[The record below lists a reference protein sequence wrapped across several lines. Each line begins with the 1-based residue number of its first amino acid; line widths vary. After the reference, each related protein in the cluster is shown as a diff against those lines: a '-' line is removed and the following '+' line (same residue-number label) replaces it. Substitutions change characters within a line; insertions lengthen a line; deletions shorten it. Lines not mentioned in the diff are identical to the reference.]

1 MIHNILALF
10 ATTEVFI
17 YVFIEL
23 ITRIESIRRVLSR
36 IGTRSDTIFFIA
48 IFGAFSI
55 FGTYTGF
62 ELPGGAISSIR
73 DLGPLVA
80 GLVAGPLVG
89 LGAGLIGGV
98 QRYFLGGFTAVP
110 CSIATVLAGLIGG
123 IVYLINRKQLVG
135 IFYAIFAAIF
145 VEVIHG
151 ALALLIATPFSDALD
166 VVLTAIP
173 AMMIANGMGAAICVI
188 VLERALNELKKGRQL
203 EKQDKII
210 EEIESEDRQEKSSRS
225 RS

>member
-1 MIHNILALF
+1 VIHNILALF

-17 YVFIEL
+17 YVFIEI
-23 ITRIESIRRVLSR
+23 ITHIESIRRVLSK

-80 GLVAGPLVG
+80 GMVAGPLVG
-89 LGAGLIGGV
+89 LGAGLIGGL
-98 QRYFLGGFTAVP
+98 QRYSLGGFTAVP
-110 CSIATVLAGLIGG
+110 CSMATVLAGLIGG
-123 IVYLINRKQLVG
+123 IIYLINKKRLVG
-135 IFYAIFAAIF
+135 IFYAIVAAVL

-151 ALALLIATPFSDALD
+151 ALALLIARPFSDALD

-188 VLERALNELKKGRQL
+188 VLERALNELKEGRQL
-203 EKQDKII
+203 EKQSEII
-210 EEIESEDRQEKSSRS
+210 KEIESEDNQVKRFE
-225 RS
+225 

>member
-17 YVFIEL
+17 YVFVEL
-23 ITRIESIRRVLSR
+23 VIHIESVRRVLAKIASR
-36 IGTRSDTIFFIA
+36 YDKVFFMS

-73 DLGPLVA
+73 DLGPMVA
-80 GLVAGPLVG
+80 GLVAGPVVG

-123 IVYLINRKQLVG
+123 LVYLINRKKLVG
-135 IFYAIFAAIF
+135 IFVATFTAVF

-151 ALALLIATPFSDALD
+151 ALALLIARPFNDAFE
-166 VVLTAIP
+166 VVREAIP
-173 AMMIANGMGAAICVI
+173 AMMVA
-188 VLERALNELKKGRQL
+188 
-203 EKQDKII
+203 
-210 EEIESEDRQEKSSRS
+210 
-225 RS
+225 

>member
-23 ITRIESIRRVLSR
+23 IIHIDSIRRVLSK
-36 IGTRSDTIFFIA
+36 IGTRYDTFFFMA

-55 FGTYTGF
+55 FGTYTGI

-73 DLGPLVA
+73 DLGPMIA
-80 GLVAGPLVG
+80 GLVAGPVIG

-110 CSIATVLAGLIGG
+110 CGMATVLAGLIGG
-123 IVYLINRKQLVG
+123 LVYLINKKKLVG
-135 IFYAIFAAIF
+135 IFYAIFTAIF

-151 ALALLIATPFSDALD
+151 ALALLIARPFDDALN

-173 AMMIANGMGAAICVI
+173 AMMVANGMGAAICVI
-188 VLERALNELKKGRQL
+188 VLERALTELKEGRQL
-203 EKQDKII
+203 KEQDKII
-210 EEIESEDRQEKSSRS
+210 KDIESEERRS
-225 RS
+225 

>member
-17 YVFIEL
+17 FVFIEL
-23 ITRIESIRRVLSR
+23 ITNIESIRRVLSR

>member
-23 ITRIESIRRVLSR
+23 IIHIDSIRRVLSK
-36 IGTRSDTIFFIA
+36 IGTRYDAFFFMA

-55 FGTYTGF
+55 FGTYTGI

-73 DLGPLVA
+73 DLGPMIA
-80 GLVAGPLVG
+80 GLVAGPVIG

-98 QRYFLGGFTAVP
+98 QRYFIGGFTAVP
-110 CSIATVLAGLIGG
+110 CGMATVLAGLIGG
-123 IVYLINRKQLVG
+123 LVYLINKKKLVG
-135 IFYAIFAAIF
+135 IFYAIFTAIF

-151 ALALLIATPFSDALD
+151 ALALLIARPFDDALN

-173 AMMIANGMGAAICVI
+173 AMMVANGMGAAICVI
-188 VLERALNELKKGRQL
+188 VLERALTELKEGKQL
-203 EKQDKII
+203 QEQDKII
-210 EEIESEDRQEKSSRS
+210 KDIESEERHS
-225 RS
+225 

>member
-23 ITRIESIRRVLSR
+23 IIHIDSIRRVLSR
-36 IGTRSDTIFFIA
+36 IVTRYDSFFFMA

-55 FGTYTGF
+55 FGTYTGI

-73 DLGPLVA
+73 DLGPLIA
-80 GLVAGPLVG
+80 GLVAGPVIG

-98 QRYFLGGFTAVP
+98 QRYFIGGFTAVP
-110 CSIATVLAGLIGG
+110 CGMATILAGLIGG
-123 IVYLINRKQLVG
+123 LVYLINKKKLVG
-135 IFYAIFAAIF
+135 IFYAILAAVF

-151 ALALLIATPFSDALD
+151 ALTLLIARPFDDALN
-166 VVLTAIP
+166 VVMTAVP

-188 VLERALNELKKGRQL
+188 VLERALTELKEGKQL
-203 EKQDKII
+203 KEQDKII
-210 EEIESEDRQEKSSRS
+210 KDIESEERHS
-225 RS
+225 

>member
-151 ALALLIATPFSDALD
+151 ALALLIARPFDDALN

-188 VLERALNELKKGRQL
+188 VLERALTELKEGRHV
-203 EKQDKII
+203 EEQDKII
-210 EEIESEDRQEKSSRS
+210 EEIENEDRQEKSPRP
-225 RS
+225 RF